1 MKDIYQIVSKMS
13 TQMQDF
19 EYKTSQ
25 KIAGLEQ
32 TIAGLES
39 RLRFAEGKNYQEP
52 PVVDK
57 AALRGNQGSGEV
69 VNDVVMMLDFEL
81 DENLELD

>member
-1 MKDIYQIVSKMS
+1 MS

-19 EYKTSQ
+19 EFKTSK

-32 TIAGLES
+32 TIAGLEA

-57 AALRGNQGSGEV
+57 AALKGNQGSGEV
-69 VNDVVMMLDFEL
+69 VKDIVMMIDFEL
-81 DENLELD
+81 DDNLELD